1 MASTRLMQTADGR
14 KFWKIIVSAGREQ
27 QYTERFYWPLKA
39 NGDPVAEKTARRE
52 LDKAVSDFERRCAC
66 GEVLTRKRQKEIAEE
81 EAAKAAEEAR
91 RAAEEAKKIKTL
103 KQYGES
109 VFMPAKKINCAEKT
123 RAYYQYSL
131 DKHLYPAF
139 GDLPI
144 QSITSAQLSAFF
156 LKLKESGLAHSTV
169 IGVYVTC
176 NQLFRQAFLDR
187 TIEDHNPME
196 RVQRPRRRKEEQPK
210 AVEAFTAEELK
221 SILALLEDESLKW
234 RCFVRLLIDTGIRR
248 GEACALRWESID
260 LKDCSAIIK
269 ENLCYTP
276 QAGTYIDSTKT
287 GKERIVYFSHEVAAL
302 LKQYRNEQIAATTRR
317 KARLI
322 KDNQPLQFE
331 KIVIPDYIFTE
342 RGSNDPMHPDAV
354 NRFFQKFG
362 KKHGIEIHAHKLRHS
377 FASIAIV
384 NGADIAS
391 VSEVLGHADKA
402 TTLRVYS
409 HADEESKRRTAGT
422 VSSAVKQA

>member
-39 NGDPVAEKTARRE
+39 NGDPVAEKTALRE
-52 LDKAVSDFERRCAC
+52 LDKTVADFERRCAC
-66 GEVLTRKRQKEIAEE
+66 GEVLTRKVQKEIAAQER
-81 EAAKAAEEAR
+81 AKAAEEAR
-91 RAAEEAKKIKTL
+91 RAAEEAAKIKTL
-103 KQYGES
+103 KQFGEQI
-109 VFMPAKKINCAEKT
+109 FMPSKKINCSEKT
-123 RAYYQYSL
+123 RNYYQYAL

-144 QSITSAQLSAFF
+144 QNISSAQLSAFF
-156 LKLKESGLAHSTV
+156 LKLKESSLAHSTV
-169 IGVYVTC
+169 IGIYVTC
-176 NQLFRQAFLDR
+176 NQLFKQAYLDESISR
-187 TIEDHNPME
+187 NPMD
-196 RVQRPRRRKEEQPK
+196 RVQRPRQRKEEQK
-210 AVEAFTAEELK
+210 KGVEAFTADELK
-221 SILALLEDESLKW
+221 SILSLLDSEPLKW

-248 GEACALRWESID
+248 GEAAALKWQNID
-260 LKDCSAIIK
+260 LKDNSALIK

-276 QAGTYIDSTKT
+276 EKGVFIDVTKT
-287 GKERIVYFSHEVAAL
+287 GRERVVYFSQEVAAL
-302 LKQYRNEQIAATTRR
+302 LKQYRAEQIAATARR

-322 KDNQPLQFE
+322 KDNQPLQLE
-331 KIVIPDYIFTE
+331 KIVIPDYVFTE
-342 RGSNDPMHPDAV
+342 RGNSEPMHPDAV

-362 KKHGIEIHAHKLRHS
+362 KKHGLEIHAHKLRHT
-377 FASIAIV
+377 FASLAIT

-409 HADEESKRRTAGT
+409 HADEESKRRAAGI
-422 VSSAVKQA
+422 VAAAIKQA

>member
-14 KFWKIIVSAGREQ
+14 KFWRIRVSAGRDLQ
-27 QYTERFYWPLKA
+27 FSERFYWPLKA
-39 NGDPVAEKTARRE
+39 NGDPVSEKTARRE

-91 RAAEEAKKIKTL
+91 KAAEEAAKIKTL
-103 KQYGES
+103 KQYGEQ

-123 RAYYQYSL
+123 RAYYEYSL

-139 GDLPI
+139 GELPI
-144 QSITSAQLSAFF
+144 QSITSSQISAFF
-156 LKLKESGLAHSTV
+156 LKLKDSGLSHSTV
-169 IGVYVTC
+169 TGIYVTC
-176 NQLFRQAFLDR
+176 NQLFKQAYLDESIPR
-187 TIEDHNPME
+187 NPMD
-196 RVQRPRRRKEEQPK
+196 RVQRPRQRKEEQK
-210 AVEAFTAEELK
+210 KGVEAFTADELK
-221 SILALLEDESLKW
+221 SILSLLDNEPLKW

-260 LKDCSAIIK
+260 LKDNSALIK

-276 QAGTYIDSTKT
+276 EKGVYIDVTKT
-287 GKERIVYFSHEVAAL
+287 GRERVVYFSQEVASL
-302 LKQYRNEQIAATTRR
+302 LKQYRNEQIAATSRR

-322 KDNQPLQFE
+322 KDKQPLQFE
-331 KIVIPDYIFTE
+331 KIAIPDYVFTE
-342 RGSNDPMHPDAV
+342 RGNSEPMHPDSV

-377 FASIAIV
+377 FASLAIV
-384 NGADIAS
+384 NGSDIAS

-409 HADEESKRRTAGT
+409 HADEESKRRAAGI
-422 VSSAVKQA
+422 VAAAIKQA